1 MRGEASL
8 VSDQEA
14 RTRFA
19 PLLRQQSADAL
30 DVAQE
35 LFGFVN
41 LLDAD
46 ARLERALTDPS
57 REAADKAKIIDTLLD
72 GKAHAATIEI
82 LRDLVGRR
90 WSKLAHIANAVEDLA
105 VDAMTC
111 YTDVKDITSIVAGE
125 LAQIHSALIDQPIV
139 LFRLS
144 DDYSAPK
151 ARVALLDELLEGKGL
166 QAVSLELAEHATR
179 DLRGRRFLET
189 LNWLIDRFS
198 AHMKETM
205 VTVVTAVPLS
215 QEQTDKL
222 ARTYES
228 KLGRAV
234 HINAVVDPAVLG
246 GMRVEYGS
254 EVTDHTVVAQLKG
267 LKRSMAA
274 AG

>member
-14 RTRFA
+14 RTKFA
-19 PLLRQQSADAL
+19 PLLEGLGAGAF
-30 DVAQE
+30 DVAEE

-46 ARLERALTDPS
+46 PRLERALTDPS
-57 REAADKAKIIDTLLD
+57 RPAQDKVRVVDELLKGRAQD
-72 GKAHAATIEI
+72 ATVEI
-82 LRDLVGRR
+82 LRDLSGRR
-90 WSKLAHIANAVEDLA
+90 WSKLAHIANAAEDLA
-105 VDAMTC
+105 VDAVAC
-111 YTDVKDITSIVAGE
+111 YTAVKGETAQVAGE
-125 LAQIHSALIDQPIV
+125 LAQIHSALIDLPIV

-144 DDYSAPK
+144 DEYSDSK
-151 ARVALLDELLEGKGL
+151 ARVALLDELLAGKNL
-166 QAVSLELAEHATR
+166 HQVTIQLSEHATR

-198 AHMKETM
+198 SHMKETM

-215 QEQTDKL
+215 QEQSDKVAEVY
-222 ARTYES
+222 AR
-228 KLGRAV
+228 KLGRNI

-254 EVTDHTVVAQLKG
+254 EVTDHTVAAQLKG
-267 LKRSMAA
+267 LKRQMAV